1 MERPPETGA
10 GPDTP
15 GRQEDHHEMHEH
27 EQQPNPR
34 IYVASLADYN
44 NGILHG
50 TWLDATQDAHELQT
64 QLDAMLAKS
73 PTGFADEFA
82 VHDYEGFGE
91 YRVGEYDSL
100 ILISRIAHGIHDHG
114 PAFAAWASRFEHDR
128 DALDRF
134 EDAYLG
140 HWSSAEAYAEDLM
153 ESIGLQ
159 DIIDRH
165 VPDGLQ
171 PYVKIDVEAFAHD
184 LELGGDIT
192 AVHHDDGV
200 WIFDGTV

>member
-10 GPDTP
+10 GPHTT
-15 GRQEDHHEMHEH
+15 GRQEDNHEMHEH
-27 EQQPNPR
+27 EQLLNPR
-34 IYVASLADYN
+34 IYAASLADYN

-50 TWLDATQDAHELQT
+50 TWIDATQDAPTLRT
-64 QLDAMLAKS
+64 QVDAMLAKS
-73 PTGFADEFA
+73 PTGFAEEFA

-100 ILISRIAHGIHDHG
+100 NLISRIAHGIHDHG
-114 PAFAAWASRFEHDR
+114 PAFAAWASHCEHDP

-140 HWSSAEAYAEDLM
+140 DWSNAEAYADDLL
-153 ESIGLQ
+153 ESTGLQ

-165 VPDGLQ
+165 IPDDLQ

-192 AVHHDDGV
+192 VVPHDDGV
-200 WIFDGTV
+200 WIFDGTA